1 MPMMMCK
8 MTCTMTANG
17 MTCEIMPMDRAMK
30 DIMMMQCCKQVMT
43 MMGNGMPM
51 MMMCGGMGMCCT
63 M

>member
-1 MPMMMCK
+1 
-8 MTCTMTANG
+8 
-17 MTCEIMPMDRAMK
+17 
-30 DIMMMQCCKQVMT
+30 MMMQCCKQMMT